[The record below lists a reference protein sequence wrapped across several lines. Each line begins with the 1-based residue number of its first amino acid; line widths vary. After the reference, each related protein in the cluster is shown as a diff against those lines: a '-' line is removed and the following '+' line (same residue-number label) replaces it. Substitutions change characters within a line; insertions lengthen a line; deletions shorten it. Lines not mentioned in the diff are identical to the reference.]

1 VFSVDVRSRLDS
13 EVDQIDLDAWID
25 DQLPLLVDQ
34 NSLIASE
41 GAQILGCR
49 PLGIRVSKKS
59 FTLIPSE
66 GAIKLE
72 TGVSSASVI
81 VDLDEISFSD
91 LVQDIQTPQSLATSK
106 VIDLPLREHFRFL
119 KWWPVIRAIID
130 GRPVHKPGEIDFLNQ
145 DGSPLDL
152 NRSFTQED
160 SDEEISWFLS
170 QTGYLHLAEWWSHE
184 LMTEISKDMDNAVG
198 EYERGDGR
206 SWWAKTKD
214 GKDRCVR
221 LQYFQNQS
229 ESVKRLLTDGQHERI
244 AAIPGD
250 GHSISWNGSNDENA
264 IEALV
269 KPIGVVEG
277 ISDLPWHKDC
287 SLGRHSYDCSS
298 MTVGISV
305 TGADSRSG
313 QLAVVAGSH
322 RANLQPNF
330 IHPYLDLPMIDLP
343 TKTGD
348 VTVHLSCTLHMSHPP
363 VERERRVMY
372 SSFALPHKGKK
383 IGVDRIS
390 KVREEAYL
398 KVSQV
403 PAHNQD

>member
-1 VFSVDVRSRLDS
+1 MFSVDVRSRLDS
-13 EVDQIDLDAWID
+13 DAEQIDSEVWIETK
-25 DQLPLLVDQ
+25 LPFLLEQ
-34 NSLIASE
+34 NSLIAYE
-41 GAQILGCR
+41 GAQMLGCR
-49 PLGIRVSKKS
+49 PLGMRVSQKS
-59 FTLIPSE
+59 FTLTPSE
-66 GAIKLE
+66 GEIKLDL
-72 TGVSSASVI
+72 GVSNASVV

-106 VIDLPLREHFRFL
+106 VIDLPLKEHFRFL
-119 KWWPVIRAIID
+119 KWWPVLRAIID
-130 GRPVHKPGEIDFLNQ
+130 GRSVYKPGEIDFSNQ

-170 QTGYLHLAEWWSHE
+170 QTGFLHLSGWWSE
-184 LMTEISKDMDNAVG
+184 DLMTKISNDMDAAIG
-198 EYERGDGR
+198 KYKRGDGR
-206 SWWAKTKD
+206 SWWAKTKE
-214 GKDRCVR
+214 GTDRCVR
-221 LQYFQNQS
+221 LQYFQAES
-229 ESVKRLLTDGQHERI
+229 ESVKELLTDYRHERI

-250 GHSISWNGSNDENA
+250 GHDIGWDGSDDLNV
-264 IEALV
+264 IEALI

-298 MTVGISV
+298 MTVGVSV

-313 QLAVVAGSH
+313 QLSVVAGSH

-330 IHPYLDLPMIDLP
+330 IHPYLDLPIIDLP
-343 TKTGD
+343 TKAGD

-363 VERERRVMY
+363 VEKERRVMY
-372 SSFALPHKGKK
+372 TSFVLPHKGKK

-390 KVREEAYL
+390 KVREEAYM
-398 KVSQV
+398 KVSQA
-403 PAHNQD
+403 PSNKMD